1 MCGFAAIIDTSGGVP
16 DAHALR
22 AMTDSIR
29 HRGPDDEG
37 FHVRGPVGF
46 GFRRLSILDLTP
58 AGHQPME
65 SEDGGFVLVYNGE
78 IFNYVELR
86 TELVARGHRFR
97 STGDTEVLLHAYME
111 WGADCLPRLNG
122 MWAFLIHDIRRGVVF
137 GSRDRF
143 GIKPLYRFRGP
154 NCIVFGSEIKAVR
167 ASGAVRGGPDAPMI
181 SRFLHGPSLD
191 LLNRRGETFFEGIE
205 EVPAGTAFEIRPE
218 GCERRWRYWS
228 LPDPGRARDSGGRA
242 GSRASAAAAEEY
254 ASLLEDAVRIRMRSD
269 VPVGV
274 ALSGGLDSTAVICA
288 MARVRGPASEAAG
301 RLNAF
306 SYIAEE
312 FDESLYIDATL
323 AQTDALLHRIDVD
336 PLDLWNRLPTALRF
350 HDEPVHTLNA
360 LIGFDIYARAAAHGI
375 RVMLNGQGADECVGG
390 YPSYFDDLWVTLL
403 RQGRF
408 VEGRREIAAYTA
420 AHGGDARATYRDA
433 LLGMLSAR
441 ARGIPAVRSLLDARR
456 ARNTV
461 DSDWFSPETR
471 PPRGSGGGGRSTLD
485 QALRWSVEAA
495 PLPFYLRV
503 EDRNSMA
510 HSVEARVPFMDH
522 RLVSFSFTL
531 PDAWKLHG
539 PWNKWILREA
549 LRGRVPEVVRTRLDK
564 MGFPIPLREWV
575 AGPLYEPIQ
584 DLLASRAARE
594 RGLYDIDAIR
604 RDHERHRRGETDV
617 AKALLNVA
625 QLEVWYRTVADAPPP
640 TRPPS

>member
-154 NCIVFGSEIKAVR
+154 DRIVLASEIKAVR
-167 ASGAVRGGPDAPMI
+167 SSGEFRGGPDSGMI
-181 SRFLHGPSLD
+181 SRFLHGGSLD
-191 LLNRRGETFFEGIE
+191 LVNRRGETFFEGIE
-205 EVPAGTAFEIRPE
+205 EVPAGTAFEIRE
-218 GCERRWRYWS
+218 DGRERRWRYWS
-228 LPDPGRARDSGGRA
+228 LPEQGRDHADAPA
-242 GSRASAAAAEEY
+242 GSAAALVAAEKY
-254 ASLLEDAVRIRMRSD
+254 ASILEDSVRIRMRSD

-274 ALSGGLDSTAVICA
+274 ALSGGLDSTAIICA
-288 MARVRGPASEAAG
+288 MARVRGRVDESVGP
-301 RLNAF
+301 LNAF

-312 FDESLYIDATL
+312 FDESIYIDATL
-323 AQTDALLHRIDVD
+323 ARTGARLHRIGVD
-336 PLDLWNRLPTALRF
+336 PRDLWSRLPTALSF

-360 LIGFDIYARAAAHGI
+360 LIGFDIYGRAASQGI

-390 YPSYFDDLWVTLL
+390 YPSYFGDRWHSMM
-403 RQGRF
+403 RAGRYI
-408 VEGRREIAAYTA
+408 ETWREISAYAAAFGGSPRAMYREEVRGLLSRQARRIPPIRA
-420 AHGGDARATYRDA
+420 A
-433 LLGMLSAR
+433 
-441 ARGIPAVRSLLDARR
+441 LDARGAR
-456 ARNTV
+456 ASG
-461 DSDWFSPETR
+461 DSDWFVPETR
-471 PPRGSGGGGRSTLD
+471 PPRRSGGAGPSTLD
-485 QALRWSVEAA
+485 GALRWSVEAA
-495 PLPFYLRV
+495 PLPFYFRV